1 MRQLLQA
8 TQVPD
13 CRSAPARGRGGR
25 RYSPILSTLHGQVI
39 AAFRRRFIVETP
51 AGELICHVRGRH
63 LQVVC
68 GDRVEVR
75 RDGDSGVIVGVRP
88 RASLLF
94 RSDAFKTKAIAANVT
109 QLAVVVAPR
118 PSFSLELVQRCILAA
133 EDQGIR
139 GLLILNKSDLPEAAS
154 ARERLGLLT
163 RIGYPLITLSALAD
177 AEPLRPALRGHT
189 TLLIGQSGMGKS
201 TIVNALFPGADVAT
215 AEYSEA
221 LDSGRHTTTHT
232 RMHRIDSDS
241 AVIDSPGLQEFALQH
256 LDADALA
263 RAFIEFRPFLGACH
277 FRDCRHE
284 SEPGCRI
291 REAVKAGEIDSPRLE
306 LFRSLRRAHEHATR
320 RP

>member
-1 MRQLLQA
+1 MK
-8 TQVPD
+8 
-13 CRSAPARGRGGR
+13 
-25 RYSPILSTLHGQVI
+25 
-39 AAFRRRFIVETP
+39 
-51 AGELICHVRGRH
+51 GRH

-68 GDRVEVR
+68 GDRVDVR
-75 RDGDSGVIVGVRP
+75 REGDSAVIVAVQP

-139 GLLILNKSDLPEAAS
+139 SLLVLNKADLPETAA

-163 RIGYPLITLSALAD
+163 RIGYPLVTLSALAD
-177 AEPLRPALRGHT
+177 VAPLRPALHGHT

-201 TIVNALFPGADVAT
+201 TLVNALFPGADAAT

-232 RMHRIDSDS
+232 RLHRLDAES
-241 AVIDSPGLQEFALQH
+241 AVIDSPGLQEFALQQ

-263 RAFIEFRPFLGACH
+263 RAFVEFRPFLGQCR

-284 SEPGCRI
+284 SEPGCRL
-291 REAVKAGEIDSPRLE
+291 REAVEAGEVDPARLR
-306 LFRSLRRAHEHATR
+306 LFQALRRLHHNAAQR
-320 RP
+320 L